1 MRGGDG
7 GSGFQVDPAQLSG
20 VAGELG
26 RAYDDFNTAIV
37 DDDMAYTDPSAFG
50 DQAVGQAWQAFD
62 SAWTSEMADYAAA
75 LAEMERNVETTAQ
88 RYQETEQAVTQSFR
102 GIGAR

>member
-1 MRGGDG
+1 MRIGDG
-7 GSGFQVDPAQLSG
+7 GSDFQVDPARLGG

-50 DQAVGQAWQAFD
+50 DAAVGQAWQAFD
-62 SAWTSEMADYAAA
+62 RAWASEMSTCAEA
-75 LAEMERNVETTAQ
+75 LAELVRNVETTAQ
-88 RYQETEQAVTQSFR
+88 RYQETEHAVTAGFV
-102 GIGAR
+102 GIGAP